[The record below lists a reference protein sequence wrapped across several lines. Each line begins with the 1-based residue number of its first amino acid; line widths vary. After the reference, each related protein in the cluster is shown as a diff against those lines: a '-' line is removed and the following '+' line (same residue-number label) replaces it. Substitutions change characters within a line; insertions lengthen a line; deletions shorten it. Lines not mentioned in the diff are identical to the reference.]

1 MSDLYHEVRSV
12 GQVCDG
18 ALASLMISFKISTG
32 KSRRLSAPF
41 LVTAAHSSSLSPRS
55 LDMICLVSRHF
66 RSASALFSSFGVAER
81 SMLEKDSS
89 SDHLSKLENIRES
102 WAMVYEIGSLH
113 Q

>member
-1 MSDLYHEVRSV
+1 MSDLHHEVRSV
-12 GQVCDG
+12 AQVYDR

-55 LDMICLVSRHF
+55 FDMICLVSRQF
-66 RSASALFSSFGVAER
+66 RSASALFSSFGAAQR
-81 SMLEKDSS
+81 SILENDSR
-89 SDHLSKLENIRES
+89 SDHLSKLENIRER
-102 WAMVYEIGSLH
+102 WAMVYEIGSLR